1 MFNAIRY
8 TKTLEAAGF
17 SREQAEATID
27 VFLRFMEHNF
37 STKEDL
43 QNFRNETQKEFQV
56 VRSEFQAMR
65 SETQQEF
72 QAVRAEFR
80 RDMQD
85 LRNEVHEFRT
95 EFRHALINLEHKMT
109 IKLGLMQAASIG
121 IFAALV
127 KFL

>member
-1 MFNAIRY
+1 MFNALRY

-43 QNFRNETQKEFQV
+43 QNFRNETQL
-56 VRSEFQAMR
+56 
-65 SETQQEF
+65 EF
-72 QAVRAEFR
+72 QAVRSEFR

-95 EFRHALINLEHKMT
+95 EFRHALMNLEHKMT
-109 IKLGLMQAASIG
+109 IKLGLMQATSIG